1 MTVSS
6 LIKIWNCGYNHHLID
21 DCVGTNIDEYQDYQD
36 PCNDP
41 DFIDDE
47 TV

>member
-6 LIKIWNCGYNHHLID
+6 HMELWVCGNNYHLID
-21 DCVGTNIDEYQDYQD
+21 DCVGTDIDEYQDYQD
-36 PCNDP
+36 PIDDP
-41 DFIDDE
+41 DFIDE

>member
-6 LIKIWNCGYNHHLID
+6 LMELWDCGYNHLLID
-21 DCVGTNIDEYQDYQD
+21 DCAGTDTDEYQDYQD
-36 PCNDP
+36 PCDDP
-41 DFIDDE
+41 GYIDE

>member
-6 LIKIWNCGYNHHLID
+6 LMELWVCGNNHTLID
-21 DCVGTNIDEYQDYQD
+21 DCAGTDTDEYQD
-36 PCNDP
+36 PCD
-41 DFIDDE
+41 DHSFIDE

>member
-6 LIKIWNCGYNHHLID
+6 LMELRDCGGNHLLID
-21 DCVGTNIDEYQDYQD
+21 DCAGTDTDEYQDYQEPCDD
-36 PCNDP
+36 PG
-41 DFIDDE
+41 FIYE